1 MRVTGQ
7 RMQRPLAV
15 TAQARGST
23 AAQGLLCRAEWL
35 VVFFFLTLAGYA
47 VLFREFRHILPVAMA
62 WLAGIAAVLC
72 AVGWLARRHPGMF
85 WNQFRVYLTLAAV
98 LCSYRAMDWF
108 APTVPVLR
116 WEPQWQSWDRA
127 LFTEFGFGR
136 AVELAGPLLPA
147 VLEIAYA
154 LVYGLPV
161 FCVLALTL
169 RGRSVS
175 MGEFLT
181 VYLLGLY
188 LSYLQFP
195 FWPSRPPWQVFP
207 AELMPAYDS
216 VFRQFNAWVLGGA
229 GIHTSVFPSAH
240 VSGSVAAALAMW
252 RLCRECGALRWGI
265 AVYALLV
272 TLATVYGRYH
282 YAVDAGAGLTVGFA
296 AGYAGEW
303 LIRRTATRPGSPA
316 DTRSPP
322 PRDEEDRGH

>member
-1 MRVTGQ
+1 MLG
-7 RMQRPLAV
+7 
-15 TAQARGST
+15 
-23 AAQGLLCRAEWL
+23 
-35 VVFFFLTLAGYA
+35 FFLTLAGYT
-47 VLFREFRHILPVAMA
+47 VLFREFRHILPTSMP
-62 WLAGIAAVLC
+62 WLAGMGVVFGAVR
-72 AVGWLARRHPGMF
+72 WLARRHPGAF

-136 AVELAGPLLPA
+136 AIEIAGPLLPG
-147 VLEIAYA
+147 VLEITYA

-169 RGRSVS
+169 RGRS
-175 MGEFLT
+175 GRLDAFLT

-207 AELMPAYDS
+207 TELMPAYDS

-240 VSGSVAAALAMW
+240 VSGSVAAAMAMW
-252 RLCRECGALRWGI
+252 RLCRDSRGLKWGI

-282 YAVDAGAGLTVGFA
+282 YAVDAVAGVAVGVA
-296 AGYAGEW
+296 AGCAGAW

-316 DTRSPP
+316 NTRNPL
-322 PRDEEDRGH
+322 PRAAADRDC